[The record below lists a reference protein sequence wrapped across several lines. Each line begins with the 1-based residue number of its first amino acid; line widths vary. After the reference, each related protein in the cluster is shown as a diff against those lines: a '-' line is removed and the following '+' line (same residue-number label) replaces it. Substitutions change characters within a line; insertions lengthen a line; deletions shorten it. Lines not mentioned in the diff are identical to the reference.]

1 MEECKYETKKTKM
14 EKLIND
20 ELEASLCDDETDSES
35 DNDSNNETESYNKKD
50 SDESNE

>member
-1 MEECKYETKKTKM
+1 M

-20 ELEASLCDDETDSES
+20 ELEAGLCDDETDSES

-50 SDESNE
+50 SDESNK